1 MMAPLVLLP
10 LALLP
15 LALLPLV
22 SGGLVL
28 AKPMAED
35 GDFNMD
41 NIILQ

>member
-1 MMAPLVLLP
+1 MFS
-10 LALLP
+10 

-28 AKPMAED
+28 AKPSTIQGDD